1 MEPIVQC
8 IPNFSEGRK
17 IEVIEALADSIRNV
31 KGVKLLDYLPDKN
44 HNRTVF
50 TFVGSPDSVN
60 KAAFNSAKTA
70 VELIDMTKHS
80 GEHPRMGAVDVI
92 PFVPIKDIS
101 IEECIKLSQ
110 ELGKKIADE
119 LSVPVFLYEDSATK
133 ANRKNL
139 ATVRKGQFEGMAEK
153 LKDPNWAP
161 DFGEPK
167 IHPTAGV
174 VAVGARKP
182 LIAYNVNLDTSDIN
196 IAKKIAKIIRERNG
210 GLKSVKAIGVMLE
223 DKNIAQVSI
232 NMTDYQTAPLYRVFE
247 LIKIEAKR
255 YGINILGSEIIGLT
269 PMDAL
274 LDAAKY
280 YLQLNEFDEK
290 KQVLENYLL

>member
-1 MEPIVQC
+1 MKPIVQC
-8 IPNFSEGRK
+8 IPNFSEGRRT
-17 IEVIEALADSIRNV
+17 EVVEALADSIRNV

-44 HNRTVF
+44 HNRTVY
-50 TFVGSPDSVN
+50 TFVGSPESVK
-60 KAAFNSAKTA
+60 KAAFDSAKRA

-101 IEECIKLSQ
+101 IEECVKLSR
-110 ELGKKIADE
+110 ELGKEIADE

-133 ANRKNL
+133 ADRKNL
-139 ATVRKGQFEGMAEK
+139 ATIRKGQFEGMTEK
-153 LKDPNWAP
+153 LKDPHWLP

-274 LDAAKY
+274 IDAAKY